1 MGDETSWSLRLM
13 GRNENEGVCSDLVE
27 QKWTSKAGTSLRLGH
42 LRFWALSYHH
52 EDRNPLTG
60 SPATAGSPSS
70 PKGPRGRGLLLSWT
84 GGEAWFIHRTTW
96 MTLVATTDS
105 ILGGVASGDRKGR
118 SGKDKPN
125 GLNVLIINNIS
136 YGWQKQTQA
145 RYVSRYQQL
154 RAK

>member
-1 MGDETSWSLRLM
+1 MKMKACARISSN
-13 GRNENEGVCSDLVE
+13 RNGP
-27 QKWTSKAGTSLRLGH
+27 AGTSLRLGH

-84 GGEAWFIHRTTW
+84 GGEAWFINRTTW

-105 ILGGVASGDRKGR
+105 VLGGVASGDRKGR

-125 GLNVLIINNIS
+125 GLNVLIINNIYPRLGETNPS
-136 YGWQKQTQA
+136 VICLTF
-145 RYVSRYQQL
+145 SST
-154 RAK
+154 